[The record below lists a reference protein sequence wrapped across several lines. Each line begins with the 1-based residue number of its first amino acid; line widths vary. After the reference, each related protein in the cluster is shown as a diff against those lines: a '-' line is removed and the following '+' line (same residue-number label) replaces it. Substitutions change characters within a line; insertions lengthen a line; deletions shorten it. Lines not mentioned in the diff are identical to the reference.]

1 MIYGKT
7 IRIALMISSALVSAS
22 AAQAQTAPTSTW
34 DVASI
39 NNAATNNG
47 NVTLNGDFGT
57 TTVIA
62 DAPTISATS
71 TSGSISGSAVGG
83 VGSSNATLSTQGT
96 ADGATAITVAGTTDL
111 AGVNNGTIAANI
123 DVFGASIAGGT
134 NNSISGS
141 AVGALGS
148 LGISTYV
155 SGTGNTPTNSL
166 TYTGAVDIDGTN
178 TGGAVTFNGDLG
190 TTNVSNDA
198 PVITAGTGNSISVSG
213 VGAIGS
219 LSYTGIQ
226 TDDSTSDETVDFSAA
241 VTVDG
246 TNNTGTVTTSSSVF
260 GANIGGGYSNSIS
273 AAAVGATGSVSLNSF
288 VDGPATAPTTDVA
301 FGATVGVTG
310 TNSAAVAMNGD
321 LGSSANTATDAPTIA
336 TGTGNSISVAGVGAS
351 ANVSYT
357 GIQSGG
363 SAGDETFTV
372 TGATTITAENQA
384 LGTVSTTANVYGA
397 VITAG
402 TSNSISAV
410 AVGSSAGFSANSTI
424 LDAATAPTTTLSFGS
439 IDVNSDNDASVT
451 MAGGLLGDATV
462 SGGTNNSISVAG
474 LGASGSTSL
483 STVAD
488 GNTVPAETMTLGA
501 ITTSVTNQNTGLVS
515 VTGDIGESEAAG
527 ATITGGIGNSISIAG
542 LGASGST
549 SLSQIW
555 SGGAT
560 GGTDYNVGAIGTTV
574 INGGNVTVAS
584 NVFAAN
590 IGGGVNNG
598 ISTAAVGASAS
609 TSFTVVTK

>member
-1 MIYGKT
+1 
-7 IRIALMISSALVSAS
+7 MISSALVSAS

-39 NNAATNNG
+39 NNVATNNG
-47 NVTLNGDFGT
+47 NVTLTGDFGT

-96 ADGATAITVAGTTDL
+96 AGGATAITVAGTTDL
-111 AGVNNGTIAANI
+111 AGTNTGAVGAII
-123 DVFGASIAGGT
+123 DVFGATIAGGT

-141 AVGALGS
+141 AVGAVGS
-148 LGISTYV
+148 LGISSYV

-178 TGGAVTFNGDLG
+178 TAGVVTFSGNLG
-190 TTNVSNDA
+190 TTNETNDA

-213 VGAIGS
+213 VGAVGS

-226 TDDSTSDETVDFSAA
+226 TDASTSGETVDFSAA

-246 TNNTGTVTTSSSVF
+246 TNTGTVTTSGSVF
-260 GANIGGGYSNSIS
+260 GANIGGGYSNGIS

-288 VDGPATAPTTDVA
+288 VDGSVTTPTTDVA

-310 TNSAAVAMNGD
+310 TNSAAVAMTGS

-351 ANVSYT
+351 ASVSYT
-357 GIQSGG
+357 GIQSDG
-363 SAGDETFTV
+363 SAGGEIFTV
-372 TGATTITAENQA
+372 TGATTITANNQVG
-384 LGTVSTTANVYGA
+384 GTVDTTADVYGA

-402 TSNSISAV
+402 TSNSISAA
-410 AVGSSAGFSANSTI
+410 AVGSSASFSANSTI
-424 LDAATAPTTTLSFGS
+424 LDAATAPTTTLTFGS
-439 IDVNSDNDASVT
+439 INVNSTNTDEVT
-451 MAGGLLGDATV
+451 MVGGLLGDATV

-483 STVAD
+483 STVAH
-488 GNTVPAETMTLGA
+488 GATAPAETMALGA
-501 ITTSVTNQNTGLVS
+501 ITTSVTNQATGLVS
-515 VTGDIGESEAAG
+515 VTGNIGETGAAG
-527 ATITGGIGNSISIAG
+527 ATITGGVGNSISIAG

-560 GGTDYNVGAIGTTV
+560 GGTDYTVGAIGTTV
-574 INGGNVTVAS
+574 TNGGNVTVNS

-609 TSFTVVTK
+609 TSFAVVTK